1 MHNVP
6 SICKRA
12 MRASYDDM
20 ALPCLDYPFTVRTN
34 YGASRLPAMRDGGGV
49 LGTIFVE
56 STFSWSQPT
65 FCRDKRSNLAPFP
78 VIAPIIDFAHLW
90 SGWCEQSL
98 LVLTLCDTPQITPHR
113 TLSAEM
119 TYPAPGGGRGTG
131 RSRAGCSDSR
141 DIMIRYRLAAQA
153 GKWRWQWYVV
163 AVVCTRVII
172 ESRYGISPAGRQP
185 VCSRGGQGAAILVT
199 SIYIAGSYHR
209 DIRRLRT
216 HGYKSTILRRPCWR
230 SRRPFS
236 GAVELSCDT
245 CNKMYTIIFFF
256 YDSHTG

>member
-1 MHNVP
+1 MVWLVRAIASGSHVMRHAANHYPSHAQRGDDLPRTRRWPRDWKESRGLFGLTRHHDTVP
-6 SICKRA
+6 SC
-12 MRASYDDM
+12 
-20 ALPCLDYPFTVRTN
+20 CT
-34 YGASRLPAMRDGGGV
+34 SR
-49 LGTIFVE
+49 
-56 STFSWSQPT
+56 
-65 FCRDKRSNLAPFP
+65 
-78 VIAPIIDFAHLW
+78 
-90 SGWCEQSL
+90 
-98 LVLTLCDTPQITPHR
+98 
-113 TLSAEM
+113 EM
-119 TYPAPGGGRGTG
+119 E
-131 RSRAGCSDSR
+131 
-141 DIMIRYRLAAQA
+141 
-153 GKWRWQWYVV
+153 V

-185 VCSRGGQGAAILVT
+185 VCSRSGQGAAILVT